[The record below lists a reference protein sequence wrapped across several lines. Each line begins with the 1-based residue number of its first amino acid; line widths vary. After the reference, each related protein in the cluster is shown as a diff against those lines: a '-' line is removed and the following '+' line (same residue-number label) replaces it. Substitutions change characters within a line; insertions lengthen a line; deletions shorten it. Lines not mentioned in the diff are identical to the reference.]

1 MAEIKYNG
9 RLKLRYDTYANWY
22 DNNPTLLRGEVAIA
36 LVDMLSDEV
45 KAEGIKSYPTVIIKV
60 GDNLGS
66 DFRTLKP
73 ISALS
78 ADVISACKSDEA
90 LVEAV
95 SQILVNKEIPTKE
108 SIQSL
113 QSQINTNS
121 TAIAT
126 LNGGSTVEG
135 SVAKSIQDAITNL
148 NLAETYE
155 AKGSA
160 ADALSQAKTYTDTN
174 ISNLNTQ
181 LQAEVTRSTDADTAL
196 DTRVGTAETQI
207 SELTA
212 KVGDLTGAFK
222 FKGEI
227 DSDPTAEG
235 FDVAEYDNGDVVIFG
250 NKEFAF
256 DGTKFIE
263 LGDEGSFASK
273 TYVDG
278 TFETKAD
285 ATQKF
290 DAAKA
295 HADSLN
301 SAMDIRTKALEDSS
315 HTHENKDILDGIN
328 STTITKINASVDNVQ
343 ADTGLKVERVEGS
356 SSVKLGLD
364 TDVTFVID
372 CGTSTHE

>member
-1 MAEIKYNG
+1 MAEIKYTG

-22 DNNPTLLRGEVAIA
+22 NNNPTLLRGEVAIA

-60 GDNLGS
+60 GDNSGS

-78 ADVISACKSDEA
+78 ADVINACKSDEA

-95 SQILVNKEIPTKE
+95 SQILVNKEIPTQE

-155 AKGSA
+155 TKGAA

-181 LQAEVTRSTDADTAL
+181 LQAEVTRSTNADTAL

-235 FDVAEYDNGDVVIFG
+235 FDITDYDNGDVVIFG

-273 TYVDG
+273 TYVDS

-328 STTITKINASVDNVQ
+328 STTITKINASVDDVQ